1 MLISKKAIV
10 FSIFLIIT
18 GITAGAL
25 GAHMLKSVL
34 SVAQLQS
41 FEVGVRY
48 QMYSGIGVLALAA
61 LSQMFSSISNASLW
75 FILGGTVCF
84 SWSIYCLLALPDGH
98 SLRGVLGPITPIG
111 GGLMIFGWAWALVGI
126 LRRESVQ

>member
-10 FSIFLIIT
+10 LSIFLIIT

-48 QMYSGIGVLALAA
+48 QMYSAIGVLALAA
-61 LSQMFSSISNASLW
+61 LSQMFKGISNAPLW
-75 FILGGTVCF
+75 LILGGTVCF
-84 SWSIYCLLALPDGH
+84 SWSIYSLLALPDGH
-98 SLRGVLGPITPIG
+98 VLRGVLGPLTPIG
-111 GGLMIFGWAWALVGI
+111 GGLMIFGWTWALVGI
-126 LRRESVQ
+126 LRRQSVQ